1 MGFGLDL
8 PWHRYARWCYGARIR
23 LAPQSQWAI
32 NNPDALAEVIAVLEE
47 VQDEFNSGL
56 SRGKQISL
64 ADVVVL
70 AGNVGVEQ
78 AAEEFGV
85 EVSIPF
91 TPGRV
96 DAIEGSV
103 DATSW
108 SVMEP
113 RHDGFRN
120 YMADLGFMTPSQALI
135 DKADMLN
142 LTVSEMTVLLG
153 GMRAMNANADGSD
166 RGVLTDRPGVLS
178 LSLIHI

>member
-1 MGFGLDL
+1 M
-8 PWHRYARWCYGARIR
+8 
-23 LAPQSQWAI
+23 
-32 NNPDALAEVIAVLEE
+32 IAVLEE

-56 SRGKQISL
+56 SRGKQVSL
-64 ADVVVL
+64 ADVIVL

-96 DAIEGSV
+96 DAIEGSL
-103 DATSW
+103 DDTSW

-166 RGVLTDRPGVLS
+166 RGV
-178 LSLIHI
+178 

>member
-1 MGFGLDL
+1 MSSCS
-8 PWHRYARWCYGARIR
+8 R
-23 LAPQSQWAI
+23 
-32 NNPDALAEVIAVLEE
+32 VT
-47 VQDEFNSGL
+47 SGL
-56 SRGKQISL
+56 SRP
-64 ADVVVL
+64 
-70 AGNVGVEQ
+70 
-78 AAEEFGV
+78 AEEFGV

-103 DATSW
+103 DDTSW

-120 YMADLGFMTPSQALI
+120 YMADLGFMAPSQALI

-153 GMRAMNANADGSD
+153 GMRADE
-166 RGVLTDRPGVLS
+166 RQRRRQ
-178 LSLIHI
+178 

>member
-1 MGFGLDL
+1 MGD
-8 PWHRYARWCYGARIR
+8 
-23 LAPQSQWAI
+23 

-56 SRGKQISL
+56 SRGKQVSL
-64 ADVVVL
+64 ADVIVL
-70 AGNVGVEQ
+70 AGNVGLSRRPKVW
-78 AAEEFGV
+78 G

-103 DATSW
+103 DDTSW

-120 YMADLGFMTPSQALI
+120 YMADLGFHDAL
-135 DKADMLN
+135 A
-142 LTVSEMTVLLG
+142 G
-153 GMRAMNANADGSD
+153 AHRQGRYA
-166 RGVLTDRPGVLS
+166 
-178 LSLIHI
+178 